1 MWDSAERE
9 VVMYKLIAALDDTVF
24 SAKELYN
31 YVLDT
36 ICKEN
41 LTPNFWLN
49 LAHVYL
55 NNRYGEVHRFR
66 LLKIAEEY
74 ENDFIAIV
82 TKYEKEIEQI
92 DEKFLL
98 TRFVKEFNPDIW
110 TIQGYIHEVSKFLKE
125 DLFSELFQEKLFQ
138 KLYCKKCNIANNVYF
153 EICSMLENLSLQA
166 TEENLDIVVSKM
178 RALKLLN

>member
-1 MWDSAERE
+1 
-9 VVMYKLIAALDDTVF
+9 MYKLIAALDDTVF

-55 NNRYGEVHRFR
+55 NNRYGEVHRLR

-92 DEKFLL
+92 DELFLL

-138 KLYCKKCNIANNVYF
+138 KLYCKKCDIANNVYF
-153 EICSMLENLSLQA
+153 EICLMLENLSLQA

-178 RALKLLN
+178 RVLKLLN

>member
-9 VVMYKLIAALDDTVF
+9 VVMYKLIAALDDTIF
-24 SAKELYN
+24 SAQELYN
-31 YVLDT
+31 YVLNT

-49 LAHVYL
+49 LANVYL
-55 NNRYGEVHRFR
+55 KNRYGEVHRFR

-82 TKYEKEIEQI
+82 TKYEEEIEQI
-92 DEKFLL
+92 DEQFLL

-110 TIQGYIHEVSKFLKE
+110 TIQGYIHEVGKFLKE

-138 KLYCKKCNIANNVYF
+138 KLYCKKFGITNRVYS
-153 EICSMLENLSLQA
+153 EICSMLENLSVKV
-166 TEENLDIVVSKM
+166 TEENLDIVVNKM
-178 RALKLLN
+178 RVLKLLN